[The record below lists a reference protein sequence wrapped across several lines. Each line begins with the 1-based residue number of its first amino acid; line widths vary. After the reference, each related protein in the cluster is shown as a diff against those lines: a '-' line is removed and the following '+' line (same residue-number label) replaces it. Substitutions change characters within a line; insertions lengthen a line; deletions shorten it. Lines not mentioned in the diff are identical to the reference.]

1 MSNRADSAFQGT
13 CVWRAPWR
21 VRRRDITGSCRMPA
35 LAYETLD
42 LSEDLPGVRGTH
54 PRLGEP

>member
-1 MSNRADSAFQGT
+1 MSNRAGSAFQGT
-13 CVWRAPWR
+13 CAWRTPCR
-21 VRRRDITGSCRMPA
+21 VRRSDITGGCRLPA

-42 LSEDLPGVRGTH
+42 PSEDLPGVRGTH

>member
-13 CVWRAPWR
+13 CASRTPCR
-21 VRRRDITGSCRMPA
+21 VRRSDIPGACRLPA

-42 LSEDLPGVRGTH
+42 SSEDLPGVRGIH